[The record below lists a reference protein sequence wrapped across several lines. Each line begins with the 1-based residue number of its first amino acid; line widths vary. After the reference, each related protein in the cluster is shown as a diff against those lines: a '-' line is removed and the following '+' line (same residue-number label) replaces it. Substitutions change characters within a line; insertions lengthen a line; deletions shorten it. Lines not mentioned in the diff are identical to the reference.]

1 MKTRGLKMKINNL
14 WECPYIVRYRVVMF
28 TFLLTVISTP
38 ILFAGYKY
46 NYDTKEWNYVN
57 KGDRYRYNVAS
68 DKWEYKPKKTKT
80 KYNSMYGKWSWE
92 IDKK

>member
-1 MKTRGLKMKINNL
+1 MRTRDLEMKMYKFL
-14 WECPYIVRYRVVMF
+14 WECPGSARRWAAVIS
-28 TFLLTVISTP
+28 FLVVISTP

-57 KGDRYRYNVAS
+57 EGDKYRYNVAS
-68 DKWEYKPKKTKT
+68 DKWEYKPKKTKV

-92 IDKK
+92 IDNK